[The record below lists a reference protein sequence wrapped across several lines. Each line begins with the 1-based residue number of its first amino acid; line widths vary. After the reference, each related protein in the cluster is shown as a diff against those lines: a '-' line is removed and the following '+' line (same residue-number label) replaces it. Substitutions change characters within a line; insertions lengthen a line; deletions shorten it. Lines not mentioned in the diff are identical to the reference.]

1 MKTHHT
7 RRSFICQSSALL
19 AAGFALRPHTNLLA
33 ADAPPEGFRS
43 LFDGKT
49 IAGWHAMPR
58 ALANKERRADA
69 PSDPNSQY
77 ERALRS
83 RGKWTVQDGILIGEQ
98 DPPAS
103 GFGGYL
109 VSDETFGDFELLIDA
124 KPNWAVD
131 TGVLVRTTPLGNV
144 GIQVLIDHR
153 KSGGIGG
160 FYGNGL
166 AGFHAV
172 PYQFNAIFDKDGR
185 PIGLQEED
193 PKTTIESGSEAKR
206 RLLSYA
212 APVGEFLKAWKSA
225 TGTRSKSA
233 ARANCRNSRRG
244 STEPKSARWTRRR
257 SSGRNLIRR
266 KCSRR
271 SAAADISRGRF
282 TAMARPIRSARI
294 AGRPARSAAGA
305 RFSSRNFDAMKGIN
319 ATAGAMRIMTLIC
332 AGSRRRIRVN
342 RIRRKCCTG
351 SPTCICNTPTVAV

>member
-7 RRSFICQSSALL
+7 RRSFLRQSSSLLVAGLALKPR
-19 AAGFALRPHTNLLA
+19 ANLLA

-58 ALANKERRADA
+58 AQANKQRRADA

-83 RGKWTVQDGILIGEQ
+83 RGKWTVQDGVLVGEQ

-109 VSDETFGDFELLIDA
+109 VSDEKFGDFELLIDA
-124 KPNWAVD
+124 KPDWAVD

-160 FYGNGL
+160 FYGNGI

-172 PYQFNAIFDKDGR
+172 PYQFNAIFDKDGK

-212 APVGEFLKAWKSA
+212 APVGEFLKAWKFGGWNTFQIRSVGELPKL
-225 TGTRSKSA
+225 TTWINGTKICEVDTAKIEWPKFDPKEMLSQIG
-233 ARANCRNSRRG
+233 RRG
-244 STEPKSARWTRRR
+244 HLSLEVHSNGPTDPLGKDRWAPGAVCRW
-257 SSGRNLIRR
+257 RNIFIRE
-266 KCSRR
+266 
-271 SAAADISRGRF
+271 
-282 TAMARPIRSARI
+282 
-294 AGRPARSAAGA
+294 
-305 RFSSRNFDAMKGIN
+305 
-319 ATAGAMRIMTLIC
+319 L
-332 AGSRRRIRVN
+332 
-342 RIRRKCCTG
+342 
-351 SPTCICNTPTVAV
+351 